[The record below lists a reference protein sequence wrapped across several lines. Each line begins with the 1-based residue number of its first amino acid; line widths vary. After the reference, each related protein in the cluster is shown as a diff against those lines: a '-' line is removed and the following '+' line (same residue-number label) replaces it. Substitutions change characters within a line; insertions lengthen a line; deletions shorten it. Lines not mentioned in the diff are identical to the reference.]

1 MEDTSSSIDK
11 IDQKSINSLIRKS
24 AGLNKILKQ
33 AEFKEIKEKLTNL
46 DNKFDEIE
54 SRMADPLSNN

>member
-11 IDQKSINSLIRKS
+11 IDPKSINSLIRKS